1 MSRDH
6 KHDIALDAKSPDLP
20 TAEWQAIIDRVWPD
34 VRKRHLFP
42 ELPRPVASADE
53 EVSSVDV
60 TDKQITLS
68 VSAGEALAK
77 HVPKDVIVSALLDHA
92 TAHHTV
98 CPWDFDTY
106 LQLYGSLKPV
116 VRDGD
121 TIKRVLSYFTDVV
134 SDTHAVR
141 ERESRLADIY
151 RHLDGGEGFDVIRAL
166 YQRIWGEE
174 MGAESGAEV
183 SEAVSRLERIP
194 YLDRS
199 RWLESVRSFASVM
212 QPFVMADVQAGD
224 GDGDGGM
231 LGPHGADQYTREEI
245 EKGLSA
251 FADQGYHAFRAMV
264 EDFRKE
270 IEEAGAMPEK
280 GIGHGRGVP
289 RDADILYYMK
299 KAESF
304 RLPVKPMA
312 MEKVG
317 GMYPHTHTPWEVGK
331 PVHDIDVW
339 TSFGKVLP
347 GISQTWERR
356 EGETHGVEDGTP
368 DCLIVI
374 DSSGSMAN
382 PCDELSHAV
391 LGAGCAADA
400 YLRRRRRVA
409 VYNFSDAPQGGSERL
424 DFTEHRESVYR
435 ALCRYFGGGT
445 ELALDDFKSF
455 GSRQMDIFIITDMQ
469 ISNLGSVIRYLSA
482 AAGRV
487 TAVHVGQTREAEQF
501 RSSTE
506 SADHIVVYAVESPE
520 DIPAIVL
527 AEAESRFAA

>member
-1 MSRDH
+1 MADGGT
-6 KHDIALDAKSPDLP
+6 K
-20 TAEWQAIIDRVWPD
+20 AELQAIIDRVWPE

-42 ELPRPVASADE
+42 ELPHPTVSE
-53 EVSSVDV
+53 EDGVSSVNL

-68 VSAGEALAK
+68 LETAEALSE
-77 HVPKDVIVSALLDHA
+77 HVPKDVLVSALLDHA

-106 LQLYGSLKPV
+106 LSLYGSLKPV

-121 TIKRVLSYFTDVV
+121 TIKRVLDYFTDVV

-141 ERESRLADIY
+141 ERSSNLPEVY
-151 RHLDGGEGFDVIRAL
+151 RHLEGSEGFDVIRAL
-166 YQRIWGEE
+166 YQRIWGESL
-174 MGAESGAEV
+174 GAEGDADV
-183 SEAVSRLERIP
+183 RQAVSRLERIP

-199 RWLESVRSFASVM
+199 KWLESVRSFASVM
-212 QPFVMADVQAGD
+212 TPYVVSEMSDGD

-231 LGPHGADQYTREEI
+231 LGPHGASQYSREEI

-251 FADQGYHAFRAMV
+251 FAEQGYHAFRAMV

-270 IEEAGAMPEK
+270 IEDAGAMPEK
-280 GIGHGRGVP
+280 GVGHGRGVP

-299 KAESF
+299 RAEAF
-304 RLPVKPMA
+304 KLPVKPFA

-317 GMYPHTHTPWEVGK
+317 GMYPHTHTPWEIGK

-339 TSFGKVLP
+339 TSFGKILP
-347 GISQTWERR
+347 GISQTWQRR

-368 DCLIVI
+368 DCLILI

-400 YLRRRRRVA
+400 YLRRRRQVA
-409 VYNFSDAPQGGSERL
+409 VYNFSDAPQGGVERL
-424 DFTEHRESVYR
+424 DFTEDRDAIYR
-435 ALCRYFGGGT
+435 TLCRYFGGGT
-445 ELALDDFKSF
+445 ELAIEDFRSF
-455 GSRQMDIFIITDMQ
+455 GTRQMDIFIITDMQ
-469 ISNLGSVIRYLSA
+469 ISNLGSVTRYLASVG
-482 AAGRV
+482 GRV
-487 TAVHVGQTREAEQF
+487 TAVHVGQTREADQF

-506 SADHIVVYAVESPE
+506 DSDHIVVYAVESPE

-527 AEAESRFAA
+527 AEAEARFAA

>member
-1 MSRDH
+1 VADGGT
-6 KHDIALDAKSPDLP
+6 K
-20 TAEWQAIIDRVWPD
+20 AEWQALVDRIWPD

-42 ELPRPVASADE
+42 ELPKPVVSEDDG
-53 EVSSVDV
+53 VSSVDL
-60 TDKQITLS
+60 TEKQITLS
-68 VSAGEALAK
+68 LETIEALGK
-77 HVPKDVIVSALLDHA
+77 QVPKEVVASALLDHA

-121 TIKRVLSYFTDVV
+121 TIKRVLDYFTDVV

-141 ERESRLADIY
+141 ERSSSLPDVY
-151 RHLDGGEGFDVIRAL
+151 RHLEGAEGFGVIRAL
-166 YQRIWGEE
+166 YQRIWGEPL
-174 MGAESGAEV
+174 GAEDDTDV
-183 SEAVSRLERIP
+183 RQAVSRLERIP

-199 RWLESVRSFASVM
+199 RWLESVRTFASVM
-212 QPFVMADVQAGD
+212 QPYVVAEMGEGD
-224 GDGDGGM
+224 GDTDGGM
-231 LGPHGADQYTREEI
+231 LGPHGAGQYSREQI

-251 FADQGYHAFRAMV
+251 FSEKGYHAFRAMV

-270 IEEAGAMPEK
+270 IEDAGAMPEK

-299 KAESF
+299 RAESYK
-304 RLPVKPMA
+304 LPVKPIP

-317 GMYPHTHTPWEVGK
+317 GLYPHTHTPWEIGK

-339 TSFGKVLP
+339 TSFGKILP

-356 EGETHGVEDGTP
+356 AGETHGVEDGTP
-368 DCLIVI
+368 DCLLVI

-400 YLRRRRRVA
+400 YLRRRRQVA

-424 DFTEHRESVYR
+424 DFTEDREAIYR
-435 ALCRYFGGGT
+435 VLGRYFGGGT

-455 GSRQMDIFIITDMQ
+455 GTRQMDIFIITDMQ
-469 ISNLGSVIRYLSA
+469 ISNLASVTRYLASV
-482 AAGRV
+482 AGRV
-487 TAVHVGQTREAEQF
+487 TAVHVGQTREASQF

-506 SADHIVVYAVESPE
+506 ESDHIVVYAVESPE
-520 DIPAIVL
+520 DIPGIVL
-527 AEAESRFAA
+527 AEAEARFAA